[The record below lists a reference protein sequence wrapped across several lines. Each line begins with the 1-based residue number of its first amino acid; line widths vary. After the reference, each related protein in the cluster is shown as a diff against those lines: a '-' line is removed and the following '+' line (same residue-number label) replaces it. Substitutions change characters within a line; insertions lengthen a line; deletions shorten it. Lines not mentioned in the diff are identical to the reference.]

1 MNSAQSAAVFFFLA
15 CIIFTLFLG
24 DWLSLN
30 LGQMG
35 IGGYSSIS
43 GTSSSSSSVSGQKLP
58 MNIF

>member
-1 MNSAQSAAVFFFLA
+1 MNSAQSAAIFFFLA

-24 DWLSLN
+24 DWLSLS

-43 GTSSSSSSVSGQKLP
+43 GNSLSQSKLP

>member
-1 MNSAQSAAVFFFLA
+1 MNSAQSAAIFFFLA

-24 DWLSLN
+24 DWLSLP

-43 GTSSSSSSVSGQKLP
+43 GTSLSQPKLP

>member
-43 GTSSSSSSVSGQKLP
+43 GTSSSVSGQKLP